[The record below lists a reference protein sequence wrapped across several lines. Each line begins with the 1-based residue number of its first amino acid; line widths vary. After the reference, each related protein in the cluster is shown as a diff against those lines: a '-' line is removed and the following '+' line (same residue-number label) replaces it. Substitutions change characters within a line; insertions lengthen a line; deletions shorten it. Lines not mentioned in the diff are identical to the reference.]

1 MPVETPPAPQSD
13 VEMSI
18 WDHLEELRSALIRA
32 VIGIV
37 VGMIFCAIFT
47 DWILNDVIL
56 APALKVKPPFRF
68 FNPEIYG
75 QLELYMQVIIW
86 GGVILSF
93 PFTLIQ
99 IWKFVEPG
107 LRGSGSVRFEEA
119 TATPQSRPSTTIG
132 APTDERTPRS
142 RNAAA
147 IGPEAAS

>member
-93 PFTLIQ
+93 PYTLIQ
-99 IWKFVEPG
+99 IWKFIEPG
-107 LRGSGSVRFEEA
+107 LHQHEKKYVRTITFYTVFSFFFGMVFGYWVMFPLTFDFVSSFGS
-119 TATPQSRPSTTIG
+119 
-132 APTDERTPRS
+132 D
-142 RNAAA
+142 
-147 IGPEAAS
+147 